1 MKERMNQS
9 REKLGSERG
18 IALIFVVLIA
28 AIAAVSISII
38 FLGYQQHLKN
48 SRRLF
53 DEVTVSTAERVARET
68 YILDLK
74 SGGITYY
81 YDEIHRTVT
90 DASTFEGKV
99 PIPGYG
105 RSYASENK
113 RGETGAIGIPNR
125 GKDGGAQFLAV
136 SVESDGRIHSRW
148 QGPWL
153 TAEDYELM
161 TTAERERLTIDQ
173 LNQIDSSLIYELGK
187 TKQMTEP
194 GKNAASTES
203 EQKAASTESEQETAP
218 KKEKQETAP
227 KKSKQA
233 TASAKS

>member
-53 DEVTVSTAERVARET
+53 DEVTVSTAERVAKET
-68 YILDLK
+68 YILDLQ

-187 TKQMTEP
+187 AKQMTES
-194 GKNAASTES
+194 GQNAASTES

-218 KKEKQETAP
+218 KTAKQETAP

-233 TASAKS
+233 TAPAKS

>member
-1 MKERMNQS
+1 MNQS

-53 DEVTVSTAERVARET
+53 DEVTVSTAERVAKET
-68 YILDLK
+68 YIVDLK

-99 PIPGYG
+99 PITGYG

-136 SVESDGRIHSRW
+136 SLESDGRIHSRW

-187 TKQMTEP
+187 AKQMTES
-194 GKNAASTES
+194 GQNAASTES

-218 KKEKQETAP
+218 KKEKQETTATE
-227 KKSKQA
+227 SK
-233 TASAKS
+233 